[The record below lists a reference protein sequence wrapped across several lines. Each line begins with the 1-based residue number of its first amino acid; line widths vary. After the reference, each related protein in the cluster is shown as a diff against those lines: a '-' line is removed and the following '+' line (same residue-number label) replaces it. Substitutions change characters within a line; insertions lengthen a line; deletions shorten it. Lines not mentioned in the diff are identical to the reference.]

1 MWITTTEL
9 YITARFFCK
18 FAIMD
23 ASTTKSTMHLGRKI
37 GRMRELLGV
46 KQETLAAELGI
57 SQQSVS
63 KMEQSEKVDDERLEQ
78 VAKILGVETEAIR
91 RFNEESI
98 VNNINNTFHD
108 SSIQNQINPVKE
120 IIELYERLLQSEREK
135 VAMLEKLLGEKRK

>member
-1 MWITTTEL
+1 
-9 YITARFFCK
+9 
-18 FAIMD
+18 MD
-23 ASTTKSTMHLGRKI
+23 TSTSKSTMHIGRKI

-78 VAKILGVETEAIR
+78 VAKILGVETEAIH

-135 VAMLEKLLGEKRK
+135 VAMLEKLLAEKGKN

>member
-1 MWITTTEL
+1 
-9 YITARFFCK
+9 
-18 FAIMD
+18 
-23 ASTTKSTMHLGRKI
+23 MHIGRKI

-46 KQETLAAELGI
+46 KQETLAAELGV

-63 KMEQSEKVDDERLEQ
+63 KMEQSEKIDDERLEQ
-78 VAKILGVETEAIR
+78 VAKILGVEIEAIH

-135 VAMLEKLLGEKRK
+135 VAMLEKLLGEKGKN

>member
-1 MWITTTEL
+1 
-9 YITARFFCK
+9 
-18 FAIMD
+18 MD
-23 ASTTKSTMHLGRKI
+23 TSTTRSTMHIGRKI

-78 VAKILGVETEAIR
+78 VAKILGVETEAIH

-120 IIELYERLLQSEREK
+120 IIDLYERLLQSEREK
-135 VAMLEKLLGEKRK
+135 VAMLEKLLGEKGKN

>member
-1 MWITTTEL
+1 
-9 YITARFFCK
+9 
-18 FAIMD
+18 MD
-23 ASTTKSTMHLGRKI
+23 TSTTKSTMHIGRKI

-46 KQETLAAELGI
+46 KQETLAAELGV

-63 KMEQSEKVDDERLEQ
+63 KMEQSEKIDDERLEQ
-78 VAKILGVETEAIR
+78 VAKILGVEIEAIH

-135 VAMLEKLLGEKRK
+135 VAMLEKLLGEKGKN